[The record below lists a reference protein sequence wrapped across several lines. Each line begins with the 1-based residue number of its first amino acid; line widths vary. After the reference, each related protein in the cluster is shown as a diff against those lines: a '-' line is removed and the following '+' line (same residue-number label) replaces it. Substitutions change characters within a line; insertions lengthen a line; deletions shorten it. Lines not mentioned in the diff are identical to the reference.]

1 MIQRL
6 AAGANSG
13 RAASAEKEL
22 ERLRSEG
29 TFVEKPFVPKK
40 RSFRFPPVETMG
52 QRVVD
57 IKSMSHGYGGQQLFR
72 DVDLTINKG
81 ERIAIIG
88 PNGGW
93 VCVGCVWGRG
103 VG

>member
-6 AAGANSG
+6 SAGANSG

-40 RSFRFPPVETMG
+40 RSFRFPPVEAIG

-57 IKSMSHGYGGQQLFR
+57 VQGMSHGYNGQQLFR
-72 DVDLTINKG
+72 DVDLSITKG
-81 ERIAIIG
+81 ERLAIIG
-88 PNGGW
+88 PNG
-93 VCVGCVWGRG
+93 VEPCHLLPL
-103 VG
+103 